1 MKASRIVFMIIIAL
15 IVLLFLGWMR
25 LPEMVANNLSK
36 KMQVEV
42 EIDDLIIRPS
52 HIDVEK
58 LEIGNVP
65 KYKLPRSFSADHIH
79 VQAPLLSYFDQNVV
93 IDEIT
98 ISNIYL
104 GLEFAKKGS
113 KEGNWT
119 IIMGNY
125 EKTTAS
131 DSAPK
136 DKKTEKS
143 VLIKKLI
150 LNNIA
155 IDLAYNKEG
164 TVQHL
169 KPIPRLEFTNV
180 TSEGGI
186 PTDQITKVIMQQML
200 QSVFSQENLQNM
212 IEGFL
217 QSPQQGVE
225 SIFDS
230 FKGLIP

>member
-1 MKASRIVFMIIIAL
+1 MKASRIIFIIVIAL
-15 IVLLFLGWMR
+15 IVVLFLGWMR
-25 LPEMVANNLSK
+25 FPEMVANNLSK

-52 HIDVEK
+52 HIEVEK
-58 LEIGNVP
+58 FEIGNVP
-65 KYKLPRSFSADHIH
+65 KYKLPRAFSADHIH
-79 VQAPLLSYFDQNVV
+79 VQAPLLGYFDQNIV

-98 ISNIYL
+98 ISDIYL

-125 EKTTAS
+125 QKATSSNTT
-131 DSAPK
+131 PK

-143 VLIKKLI
+143 ILIKKLI
-150 LNNIA
+150 LNNITV
-155 IDLAYNKEG
+155 DLAYRKEG

-169 KPIPRLEFTNV
+169 KPIDHLEFTNV

-186 PTDQITKVIMQQML
+186 PTDQITKIIMQQML
-200 QSVFSQENLQNM
+200 QSIFSKENLQNM